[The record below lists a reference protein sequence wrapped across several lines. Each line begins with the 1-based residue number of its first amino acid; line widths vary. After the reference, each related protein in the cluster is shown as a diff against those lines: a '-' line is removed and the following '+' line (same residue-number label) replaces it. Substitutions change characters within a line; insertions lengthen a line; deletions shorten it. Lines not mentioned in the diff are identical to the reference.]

1 MRAAM
6 RQRIRMLHLTV
17 ALVAALFVVTLGVTG
32 SIMAFETELDYL
44 VHRDLWHV
52 EPGGRL
58 LTLEE
63 IRDAVGRQ
71 YPGERISSYTVS
83 PAPDLACRVLLPG
96 KPLYV
101 NPYTGAVIGVAATT
115 PDVLARIHQLHLR
128 LSWLSHPDA
137 GKAIV
142 SWMDVAMLFLL
153 ATGLY
158 LWWPLKRFS
167 IRRDGPPRRFWL
179 DVHAS
184 TGIAVFGFLLLAGVT
199 GGVIGF
205 DAVAGPALYRVTG
218 SAPAERPP
226 HVVTPSPEGP
236 ISPDRAMAIAAAAI
250 PGATP
255 FQIAIPPPKGTYGV
269 RLRFPEDLT
278 PGGRSR
284 VEIDQYTG
292 EVVFAEGSRTAPA
305 GSRAIIL
312 NRAIHT
318 GDVFGLPSKI
328 LMSLASAL
336 TVVMAV
342 SGLFTWWVRRGRQ
355 GD

>member
-1 MRAAM
+1 MRN
-6 RQRIRMLHLTV
+6 RLRVLHLSV

-32 SIMAFETELDYL
+32 SIMTFEPELDHL
-44 VHRDLWHV
+44 LHRDLWHV
-52 EPGGRL
+52 EPGPRT

-63 IRDAVGRQ
+63 IGAAVARR
-71 YPGERISSYTVS
+71 YPGEQIGSYTVS
-83 PAPDLACRVLLPG
+83 ASPDLAYRVSLPG

-101 NPYTGAVIGVAATT
+101 NQYTGAIIGVGGTT
-115 PDVLARIHQLHLR
+115 PDAIARTHQLHLR
-128 LSWLSHPDA
+128 LLWMSHPDA
-137 GKAIV
+137 GKATV
-142 SWMDVAMLFLL
+142 AWMDVAMLFLL

-167 IRRDGPPRRFWL
+167 IARGASPRRFWL

-184 TGIAVFGFLLLAGVT
+184 TGIAVFAFLLLVGLT
-199 GGVIGF
+199 GAVIGF
-205 DAVAGPALYRVTG
+205 DDVMEPAIYSVTG
-218 SAPAERPP
+218 SAPAARAA
-226 HVVTPSPEGP
+226 HVVTPSASGP
-236 ISPDRAMAIAAAAI
+236 IGPDRAMSIAAAAI

-255 FQIAIPPPKGTYGV
+255 FQIAIPRPEGVYSV

-284 VEIDQYTG
+284 VEVDQYTG
-292 EVVFAEGSRTAPA
+292 EVVFAESSRTAPA
-305 GSRAIIL
+305 GTRAMTL

-342 SGLFTWWVRRGRQ
+342 SGVFTWWARLRARR
-355 GD
+355 